1 MLSERAT
8 FNLALIIRQG
18 QDHTY
23 ADAELCAAKRLLTTS
38 A

>member
-1 MLSERAT
+1 MLSGRAT

-18 QDHTY
+18 QDQTY
-23 ADAELCAAKRLLTTS
+23 ENAELYAAKRLLTNS